1 MTKEVEITPSEAVL
15 GAKKEIK
22 TLHGMITIKIPPL
35 TSTGQMLRLKGLG
48 LPKKGGGFGNLNA
61 KVKIVIP
68 KNLSQKQID
77 LYKQIQE
84 LG

>member
-1 MTKEVEITPSEAVL
+1 
-15 GAKKEIK
+15 
-22 TLHGMITIKIPPL
+22 MITIKIPPL

-48 LPKKGGGFGNLNA
+48 LPKKGGGYGNLNA
-61 KVKIVIP
+61 KVKIIIQ
-68 KNLSQKQID
+68 KNLSQKQIE

>member
-1 MTKEVEITPSEAVL
+1 
-15 GAKKEIK
+15 
-22 TLHGMITIKIPPL
+22 MITIKIPPL